1 MTDKNLT
8 EVNTTKHRW
17 PRVIAKFGRSNVR
30 RASWQIFNTL
40 VPYFLLWTLMIFLV
54 QRQFPYWIT
63 LAFAVIAGGFLV
75 RIFIVFHDCCHG
87 SFLPSRRANFLL
99 GYLTGILTFT
109 AFEDWR
115 HVHNRHHA
123 TAGDLDRRGVGDIW
137 TMTTDE
143 YLKAPQ
149 KERLV
154 YRFYRNPFI
163 FLGSGS
169 LIAFLLLNRFPNKES
184 GLRGRMSVFRTNIAI
199 ALIVALSINTIGL
212 PAYLLIQLPII
223 MVAGTIGLWLF
234 YIQHQFE
241 TAYWVRH
248 DSWDPM
254 RVALEGSSYF
264 KLPKILQWFTGNI
277 GFHHI
282 HHVSSSIPNYHL
294 QQCYDSVPA
303 FQMVRPITLKSSLR
317 LLNLSLCDEKEQK
330 LVSFRSVQL

>member
-1 MTDKNLT
+1 
-8 EVNTTKHRW
+8 
-17 PRVIAKFGRSNVR
+17 
-30 RASWQIFNTL
+30 
-40 VPYFLLWTLMIFLV
+40 
-54 QRQFPYWIT
+54 
-63 LAFAVIAGGFLV
+63 
-75 RIFIVFHDCCHG
+75 
-87 SFLPSRRANFLL
+87 
-99 GYLTGILTFT
+99 
-109 AFEDWR
+109 
-115 HVHNRHHA
+115 
-123 TAGDLDRRGVGDIW
+123 
-137 TMTTDE
+137 
-143 YLKAPQ
+143 
-149 KERLV
+149 
-154 YRFYRNPFI
+154 
-163 FLGSGS
+163 
-169 LIAFLLLNRFPNKES
+169 
-184 GLRGRMSVFRTNIAI
+184 VFRTNIAI